1 MWCVKEDA
9 GIREAGSAL
18 FGGRAVL
25 ACHLS
30 TQKNIWSSV
39 PSWLDALGE
48 KWLVAVKCVLG
59 GKRWF
64 AFNLCRTLEERR
76 SD

>member
-1 MWCVKEDA
+1 M
-9 GIREAGSAL
+9 REAGSAL

-39 PSWLDALGE
+39 PSWLDALGRKMAGSCEMCVGRE
-48 KWLVAVKCVLG
+48 KVVCI
-59 GKRWF
+59 
-64 AFNLCRTLEERR
+64 
-76 SD
+76 